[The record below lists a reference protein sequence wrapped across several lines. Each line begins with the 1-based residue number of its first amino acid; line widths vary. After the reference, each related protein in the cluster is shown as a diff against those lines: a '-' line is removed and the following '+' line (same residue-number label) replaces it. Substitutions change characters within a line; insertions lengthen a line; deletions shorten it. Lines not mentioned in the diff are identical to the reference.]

1 MPLSEPGG
9 FFTQSLTN
17 QIIGQSSGDNIVPG
31 VGDDV
36 FFVGANAG
44 DDNIGDNVIG
54 IGTGAARQNDASN
67 IIVIGNDS
75 LTLGLNAA
83 AEFSVFIG
91 HNILPNQPLTGN
103 FEQMVVIGGNIM
115 PLITSTFTRN
125 CVMIGTNIA
134 TNANTNLQ
142 SNVTVGIEGGSRAS
156 ANTHANSTAVGYRAG
171 RGTGT
176 ASQSFNGNVA
186 VGVRAM
192 ENTFSGQNVTCVGPN
207 AMGDGTITG
216 NINTVYGLQAG
227 EDLTSG
233 VNNNIFGAYTVGI
246 GLSTQDGMVMF
257 GNQIFPAGGEGHLLL
272 GNFIDMTPGGS
283 VINMN
288 GNIFIGNNAG
298 VNGGFVAGVAYFVC
312 EGGSSTLGTPDHKI
326 PFLIGDLDNANLKLG
341 QHHNLVSGDREDLG
355 LGDGSNTWFQQDAA
369 VAGGGTGVISG
380 PLTNTIGMY
389 YDGDAGDGQYQCIL
403 PSGAVVCLAH
413 NAAAAAVVPTRPVE
427 PTDPD
432 TGVGWRSAD
441 SGTLAAGGS
450 ECMNFAE
457 AGAAPLVAF
466 YGTTA
471 IALQTG
477 VAVTAPGIHAALV
490 ALGLITA

>member
-9 FFTQSLTN
+9 FFIQSNVN

-31 VGDDV
+31 IGDNV

-44 DDNIGDNVIG
+44 DDNIADNVIG
-54 IGTGAARQNDASN
+54 IGTGAARQNEAPN
-67 IIVIGNDS
+67 TIVIGNDS
-75 LTLGLNAA
+75 VGLGMRSS
-83 AEFSVFIG
+83 AEFCVFIG
-91 HNILPNQPLTGN
+91 HNILPNQPLTTN
-103 FEQMVVIGGNIM
+103 FEQMVVVGGNIM
-115 PLITSTFTRN
+115 PLVTGTFTRN
-125 CVMIGTNIA
+125 CVMIGTNLA

-142 SNVTVGIEGGSRAS
+142 GNVSVGIESGSRAS
-156 ANTHANSTAVGYRAG
+156 ANTHANSVAVGYRAG

-192 ENTFSGQNVTCVGPN
+192 ENTFSGANVTCVGPN
-207 AMGDGTITG
+207 AMGDGTLTG
-216 NINTVYGLQAG
+216 NINVCIGLQAG

-233 VNNNIFGAYTVGI
+233 VNNILVGAYTVGI
-246 GLSTQDGMVMF
+246 GLSTQDGMVMM

-283 VINMN
+283 VINQN

-298 VNGGFVAGVAYFVC
+298 VNGGFVAGVSYFVL

-341 QHHNLVSGDREDLG
+341 DHHNAVSGDREDLG
-355 LGDGSNTWFQQDAA
+355 LGDGTNTWFQQDADA
-369 VAGGGTGVISG
+369 AGGGGGVISG
-380 PLTNTIGMY
+380 PLTNTIAMY
-389 YDGDAGDGQYQCIL
+389 YDGGAGDGQYECLL
-403 PSGAVVCLAH
+403 PSGARHALAV
-413 NAAAAAVVPTRPVE
+413 NAAAAATVPSRPVAS
-427 PTDPD
+427 TDPD

-441 SGTLAAGGS
+441 SGTLTAGGS

-477 VAVTAPGIHAALV
+477 VAVSAAGVHAALV